1 MAVTRLTRAEQVRR
15 RRQQQSKQQ
24 RYDVSRAPTS
34 SLRSGPLVSKPRRSA
49 SIPAGSVRSA
59 RLGGP
64 GRIGGAG
71 RRTFA
76 IALPAGIEFRFPTLP
91 RIRPSWRVASAL
103 MVFLL
108 GVMLL
113 RLLSDRGMFIDG
125 VNLGGAALVPGEEI
139 YAASGIAG
147 QNAFWVD
154 PADVQRRIAAVPGIA
169 SASVGVEWPATV
181 TILVTERI
189 PVVTWLEGPQ
199 RWWVDADGQKFE
211 ARAELPGLLPVTVDD
226 IAPGAVVSTT
236 AAGRGIVPVPA
247 VQGALQ
253 LRQLRPNIE
262 LLHYDALHG
271 LSYADGRGWRGY
283 FGVGTD
289 MAQKLAVYEKLVDD
303 LMAAAA
309 TCVHLLRR
317 VSFGPRSR
325 RLESP
330 RLSTTTRRRLA

>member
-1 MAVTRLTRAEQVRR
+1 MAVTRTTRAEQVRR
-15 RRQQQSKQQ
+15 RRQQQNKQ

-34 SLRSGPLVSKPRRSA
+34 SLRSGPLVSKPRRSP
-49 SIPAGSVRSA
+49 SMPPSLRSSRTGGSSRV
-59 RLGGP
+59 GGS
-64 GRIGGAG
+64 G
-71 RRTFA
+71 RRAFA
-76 IALPAGIEFRFPTLP
+76 IALPAGIGIRLPTLP
-91 RIRPSWRVASAL
+91 RVRTSWRLASAL
-103 MVFLL
+103 MVFML
-108 GVMLL
+108 GAMLL

-147 QNAFWVD
+147 QNVFWVD

-189 PVVTWLEGPQ
+189 PVVTWLEGTQ

-226 IAPGAVVSTT
+226 IAAGAVVSTT
-236 AAGRGIVPVPA
+236 AAGRGIVPVLA

-262 LLHYDALHG
+262 MLHYDSLHG

-289 MAQKLAVYEKLVDD
+289 MPQKLAVYEKLVDD
-303 LMAAAA
+303 LVARGIQPKTISVETVRAPYY
-309 TCVHLLRR
+309 
-317 VSFGPRSR
+317 SK
-325 RLESP
+325 
-330 RLSTTTRRRLA
+330 